1 MTLARPLLR
10 PVGGVGG
17 AFAMSL
23 DMIVQLVSTRFAFRE
38 FIEQSWFVARVSA
51 VPAILLTI
59 PYNVFIQFVF
69 SVVLSEMGAAD
80 FTGAGA
86 ALAIVTQTGPYI
98 TVLIVAGAAA
108 TAMSADLGSRT
119 IREEIDAM
127 RTMGINPIQRLVVP
141 RVAAITFNAILL
153 NAVVIIFG
161 LIGAYMFSVY
171 LTNVTPGAFAE
182 SLTFLIG
189 YPDVIVAFLKAT
201 LFGMA
206 AGVIACYKGITVSGG
221 PQGVGNAVNQTVV
234 YALLC
239 LVVINTV
246 VTSVAAPMTVS

>member
-1 MTLARPLLR
+1 
-10 PVGGVGG
+10 
-17 AFAMSL
+17 MSL
-23 DMIVQLVSTRFAFRE
+23 DTFVQLFTSRFAFRE
-38 FIEQSWFVARVSA
+38 FIEQAWFVARVSA

-69 SVVLSEMGAAD
+69 SVVLSEIGAAD

-98 TVLIVAGAAA
+98 TVLIVSGAAA
-108 TAMSADLGSRT
+108 TAMSADLGART

-141 RVAAITFNAILL
+141 RVLAITFNAILL
-153 NAVVIIFG
+153 NGVVIVFG
-161 LIGAYMFSVY
+161 LTGAYLFSVY

-182 SLTFLIG
+182 NLTFLIG
-189 YPDVIVAFLKAT
+189 LPDAIVAFIKAT
-201 LFGMA
+201 LFGAA
-206 AGVIACYKGITVSGG
+206 AGVIACYKGLHVAGG

-239 LVVINTV
+239 LVVINTL
-246 VTSVAAPMTVS
+246 VTTVAAPMTTS